1 MKRKLSRRDFLKMT
15 GYFLLSSFIVGSG
28 GLVYSLFVEPKEL
41 DVEEVEIKFPR
52 MPRQFSGYRIVQFS
66 DLHMGGWMNGEKL
79 RRIVDLVKEQK
90 PDLVVIT
97 GDIFTGPVW
106 NEHLVN
112 MASQFIEEISKLT
125 VEYKTLAVLGNHDY
139 WSDAE
144 ETRKALQQ
152 AGVIEIGNNFHT
164 LEKDGEVLH
173 IAGVDDIWYSHDDLD
188 KVLSILPAGEAIL
201 LAHEPDFADR
211 SAPTGRFG
219 LQLSGHSHGGQIV
232 LPFFG
237 PPVLPWLGQKYP
249 SGLYKVGEMWQ
260 YTNRGVGMFLPIRFN
275 CRPEITVFTLTPA

>member
-28 GLVYSLFVEPKEL
+28 GLAYSLFVEPKDL

-52 MPRQFSGYRIVQFS
+52 LPHSFAGYKIAQFS
-66 DLHMGGWMNGEKL
+66 DLHMGGWMNGERL
-79 RRIVDLVKEQK
+79 RKVVDLVKEQK

-97 GDIFTGPVW
+97 GDFFTGPVW
-106 NEHLVN
+106 DEKLVN
-112 MASQFIEEISKLT
+112 MAKEFVDEISKLT
-125 VEYKTLAVLGNHDY
+125 VEFKTLGVLGNHDY
-139 WSDAE
+139 WSDAT
-144 ETRKALQQ
+144 ETRRALQE
-152 AGVIEIGNNFHT
+152 AGVIEIGNSFHT
-164 LEKDGEVLH
+164 LEKDGAILH
-173 IAGVDDIWYSHDDLD
+173 VAGVDDIWYSYDDLD
-188 KVLSILPAGEAIL
+188 KVLNILPEGEAIL

-275 CRPEITVFTLTPA
+275 CKPEITVFTLMPA